1 MFFGLFMCHSK
12 YKYFTRTSVSL
23 IIFAKD
29 GKYPLLVHK
38 LADYQILN
46 IFLVAGN
53 VNDSKLVLIY
63 SILKGFC

>member
-1 MFFGLFMCHSK
+1 MCLNISILLFYPSI
-12 YKYFTRTSVSL
+12 SL
-23 IIFAKD
+23 IFFAKD
-29 GKYPLLVHK
+29 GKYPILVHI

-63 SILKGFC
+63 SILKGFCWI